1 MPALTLIAFDA
12 DDTLWQNLGQFHLT
26 QDRITALL
34 SEFAGPDHFGER
46 LLAAERRN
54 LGHYGYGVK
63 GFMLSLIETA
73 IEVTEGQVSARV
85 IAEILSAGRA
95 MLEEPVQLMP
105 HASATLA
112 ALARSYQVIVIT
124 KGDLL
129 DQERKIA
136 QSGLGDLLHG
146 AEIVSDK
153 TAAVYS
159 AIFTRYG
166 HRPETC
172 MMVGNSLRSDVLP
185 ALAAGA
191 FGVHVPAPRTWEME
205 RADAPQY
212 APRYHAIEDLGALQD
227 LIDLITDHNH

>member
-1 MPALTLIAFDA
+1 MSEQFLLHERRGSTVILTFNRPTKQNAF
-12 DDTLWQNLGQFHLT
+12 G
-26 QDRITALL
+26 
-34 SEFAGPDHFGER
+34 
-46 LLAAERRN
+46 LAA
-54 LGHYGYGVK
+54 LD
-63 GFMLSLIETA
+63 
-73 IEVTEGQVSARV
+73 
-85 IAEILSAGRA
+85 EIDT
-95 MLEEPVQLMP
+95 
-105 HASATLA
+105 TLA

-159 AIFTRYG
+159 AILTRYG